1 MHISTFPVAISCG
14 TIQLLSCLL
23 FDVKKQYGFR
33 HADLVIVIAWLAMY
47 ILSIV
52 MPSVKTI
59 LGRLFRGRGFMREQY
74 PCPSKSMPRPFE
86 DPNFN

>member
-1 MHISTFPVAISCG
+1 MA
-14 TIQLLSCLL
+14 
-23 FDVKKQYGFR
+23 FDMLIF
-33 HADLVIVIAWLAMY
+33 VIAWLAMY

-59 LGRLFRGRGFMREQY
+59 LGRLFRGRGFLQRAK
-74 PCPSKSMPRPFE
+74 PSLSKSMSRPFE

>member
-23 FDVKKQYGFR
+23 LDVKKQYGFR
-33 HADLVIVIAWLAMY
+33 HVDLVIVIAWLAMY

-59 LGRLFRGRGFMREQY
+59 LGRFFRGRGFMR
-74 PCPSKSMPRPFE
+74 
-86 DPNFN
+86 

>member
-33 HADLVIVIAWLAMY
+33 HADIVIVIAWLAVY

-52 MPSVKTI
+52 MSHVTSI
-59 LGRLFRGRGFMREQY
+59 LGRLFRGRGFMH
-74 PCPSKSMPRPFE
+74 
-86 DPNFN
+86 